1 MQLIAPMLWIALA
14 AQVTA
19 GTLTAE
25 RHGDVR
31 TLFSN
36 EDYPTVAVRK
46 GEQGDVVADLL
57 VNPAGAVDTCTIVLS
72 SGFADLDDA
81 TCALLQRRAH
91 FIPAKDGAGKPMY
104 DVVRTPPVT
113 WSLGSFRGFPV
124 PPDYDLL
131 INRAPAGVELP
142 VEFMV
147 DYLVTRD
154 GNSRDCE
161 LSGKS
166 APAEL
171 VALACQTLASAPTHV
186 IHNREGLPVEAG
198 NQATFRFSLDK
209 AHTK

>member
-1 MQLIAPMLWIALA
+1 MA
-14 AQVTA
+14 AQTTA

-25 RHGDVR
+25 RHVHVR

-36 EDYPTVAVRK
+36 EDYPAVAVRK
-46 GEQGDVVADLL
+46 GEEGDVVADLL
-57 VNPAGAVDTCTIVLS
+57 INPAGAVETCKIVLS
-72 SGFADLDDA
+72 SGFAELDDA

-104 DVVRTPPVT
+104 AVVRTPPIT

-124 PPDYDLL
+124 PPDYDLM
-131 INRAPAGVELP
+131 INRAPVGVELP

-154 GNSRDCE
+154 GKSRDCE

-186 IHNREGLPVEAG
+186 IQNREGLAVEAED
-198 NQATFRFSLDK
+198 QATFRFSLD
-209 AHTK
+209 AGHTK